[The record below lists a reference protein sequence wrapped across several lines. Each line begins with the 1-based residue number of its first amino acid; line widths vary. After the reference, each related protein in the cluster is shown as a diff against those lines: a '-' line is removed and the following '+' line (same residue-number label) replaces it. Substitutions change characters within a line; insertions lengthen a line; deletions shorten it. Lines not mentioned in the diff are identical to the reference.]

1 MHHLYFSFQLNP
13 PELYLRNSVYLYPYE
28 DNQVWKKKS
37 EEYFVSFRIS
47 IVWLIGFSLF
57 RLLGVI

>member
-28 DNQVWKKKS
+28 DNQVWKKNQKNILFQS
-37 EEYFVSFRIS
+37 EY
-47 IVWLIGFSLF
+47 L
-57 RLLGVI
+57 